1 LCDLSISILIVII
14 KFDDDMGLGL
24 VYGVPRRKGGSGY
37 PLQVLAR
44 IMPIFIYQ
52 QTGSLW
58 AFHCYPLGLP
68 DGILQNKTVDYL
80 EEIAESEVN
89 HNAS

>member
-1 LCDLSISILIVII
+1 ML
-14 KFDDDMGLGL
+14 M
-24 VYGVPRRKGGSGY
+24 PRN
-37 PLQVLAR
+37 
-44 IMPIFIYQ
+44 
-52 QTGSLW
+52 
-58 AFHCYPLGLP
+58 PLGLP

>member
-1 LCDLSISILIVII
+1 MPYSIINPCWAWSGCC
-14 KFDDDMGLGL
+14 GLRFASAF
-24 VYGVPRRKGGSGY
+24 PSASGE
-37 PLQVLAR
+37 
-44 IMPIFIYQ
+44 
-52 QTGSLW
+52 TGRASP
-58 AFHCYPLGLP
+58 AHPLGLP